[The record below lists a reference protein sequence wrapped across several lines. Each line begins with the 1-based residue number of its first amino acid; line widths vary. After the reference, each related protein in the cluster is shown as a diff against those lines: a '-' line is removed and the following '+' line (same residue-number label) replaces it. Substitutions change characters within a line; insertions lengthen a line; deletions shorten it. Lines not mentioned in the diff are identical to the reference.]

1 MDYTSMS
8 SCHSYCFAAE
18 CGDSR
23 PNRSCE
29 SSEMWL
35 SKSGQDWVAE
45 GGQGNLMGD
54 ASSSQLVVSISTG
67 DELSW

>member
-1 MDYTSMS
+1 MDYNSIS
-8 SCHSYCFAAE
+8 SCYLCCVVAE

-23 PNRSCE
+23 PNISCE